1 MPPIVKN
8 LFLSKKFVVALLTA
22 AGAVAM
28 YFGYNVDPTKILT
41 VLSPFLLYIGAQGWA
56 DAGKERAKIEQDT
69 TLKTTELHIQS
80 TIDRQ
85 KLAQEHELKLRAID
99 VQNEKMKT
107 DAIASLKAAG
117 QPGFAKLGA
126 MLSSIVVCMIIGVTL
141 IVACAHPG
149 QVVLKT
155 GQCVLDDGIFNDVL
169 KALAQQNYVAAVEAL
184 ALKDGPELVDCAL
197 QAAATPAP
205 TPNAGSGSGSAEL
218 PKGALAPNVIVQ
230 RAREVLATRR
240 AAGK

>member
-22 AGAVAM
+22 AGVVTM

-56 DAGKERAKIEQDT
+56 DAGKEKAKIEQDT
-69 TLKTTELHIQS
+69 TLRTTEMHIQS
-80 TIDRQ
+80 IIDRQ
-85 KLAQEHELKLRAID
+85 KLSQEHEVKMENMKIMNATDKLSTA
-99 VQNEKMKT
+99 VAKNSQ
-107 DAIASLKAAG
+107 A
-117 QPGFAKLGA
+117 GFATLGG
-126 MLSSIVVCMIIGVTL
+126 MLSSIVLCMIIGITF

-169 KALAQQNYVAAVEAL
+169 NALAQQNYVAAVETL
-184 ALKDGPELVDCAL
+184 ALKDGSEFIDCAL

-205 TPNAGSGSGSAEL
+205 QPSAGSGSGFAEL
-218 PKGALAPNVIVQ
+218 PKGVLTPSVIVQ
-230 RAREVLATRR
+230 RAREVLAARR
-240 AAGK
+240 AK